1 MWRFTWQ
8 KEKKRETLSVYN
20 FLRRCDANFRADVLA
35 KMNASPIP
43 RYCPYGG
50 PPGQVATTAVYD
62 FPRSLTVK
70 QGQVC
75 PNEVGDTEVAASN
88 ETVLQMDAVN
98 NTVAFQI
105 HGTNARRS

>member
-1 MWRFTWQ
+1 M
-8 KEKKRETLSVYN
+8 YN
-20 FLRRCDANFRADVLA
+20 FLRRCVPNFRADVLG
-35 KMNASPIP
+35 KMNANPIP

-50 PPGQVATTAVYD
+50 PPGKVATSAVLD

-75 PNEVGDTEVAASN
+75 PNEVGDTEIAASN
-88 ETVLQMDAVN
+88 ETELQMEAAN

-105 HGTNARRS
+105 HGTDARGT

>member
-1 MWRFTWQ
+1 MWRYTWQ

-20 FLRRCDANFRADVLA
+20 FLRRCDQNFRADVLA
-35 KMNASPIP
+35 KMNSMPIP
-43 RYCPYGG
+43 RFCPYGG
-50 PPGQVATTAVYD
+50 PPGQVATSAVLD
-62 FPRSLTVK
+62 FPRNLTVK

-88 ETVLQMDAVN
+88 ETVLQMDAAN